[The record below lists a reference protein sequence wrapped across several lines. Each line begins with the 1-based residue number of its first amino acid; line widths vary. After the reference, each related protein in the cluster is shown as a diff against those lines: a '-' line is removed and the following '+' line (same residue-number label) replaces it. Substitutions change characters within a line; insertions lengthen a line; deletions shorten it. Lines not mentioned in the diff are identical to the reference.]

1 MSEGFATTYAKAI
14 DDLAGKIFIPG
25 VIASLLVE
33 LGPTFQAYKGAGLLE
48 TYLVF
53 VIGGFILTGVIFML
67 LTLCTIYL
75 FKGKDAAPI
84 ISIALM
90 PLGFACLFPTYFS
103 SFQVPLSEV
112 TGVAILA
119 WCFMLLSEGTFG
131 ILEKNV

>member
-1 MSEGFATTYAKAI
+1 LS
-14 DDLAGKIFIPG
+14 GKIFIPG

-33 LGPTFQAYKGAGLLE
+33 LGPIYQANKGAGLIE
-48 TYLVF
+48 TYFVF
-53 VIGGFILTGVIFML
+53 VIGGFILTALIFLL

-84 ISIALM
+84 IAISLM
-90 PLGFACLFPTYFS
+90 PLGFACLFPSYFE

-131 ILEKNV
+131 LLEKNV